1 MKKLDFNK
9 SVYDL
14 AKEYPEVVD
23 IMVDLGFS
31 QIKKKAMLNS
41 MGKVMTIPRGAKMHD
56 IPMDEIVKKFEENG
70 FEILNYTS
78 DDNKEIKEENTQ
90 DEEQSRTS
98 LLKSYLKRLGS
109 GEDLESVRSDFR
121 ENFEG
126 VDSREIMKVEEELIA
141 EGTPLNEVQR
151 LCDLHSALFHGQTFE
166 EKIAKAHESNENNN
180 YTFDRSKYDK
190 KMTVTKELI
199 DTLGHPLNIFSK
211 ENRVLEEL
219 IKKAK
224 KSLEDKKDFYEAFYN
239 LRDIS
244 IHYAKKGDLLYPHL
258 ESKYNITGPSKVMW
272 TVDDEIRAELTS
284 LLSDKENADKNY
296 ERFKSLLKRIEEMI
310 YKEENILF
318 PNCAMNFTK
327 DEWILVYNDMK
338 DYESVFGIK
347 EESWNEAK
355 DDDVTYKIDK
365 NRIKLSGGH
374 LKINELDALLNT
386 IPLEITFVDKENIN
400 RYFNEG
406 EKMMKRP
413 KMAIDRNVM
422 SCHPPKI
429 QTLVN
434 SIIEDFRTGRKDNVP
449 VWLNKRGHTLYI
461 NYIAVRDDKDNY
473 LGTLEIVQDMEFAKK
488 HFLEDE

>member
-1 MKKLDFNK
+1 
-9 SVYDL
+9 
-14 AKEYPEVVD
+14 
-23 IMVDLGFS
+23 MVELGFS

-56 IPMDEIVKKFEENG
+56 IPMDTIVEKFKENN
-70 FEILNYTS
+70 FEIINYS
-78 DDNKEIKEENTQ
+78 LDDNKEIKNKDIEDINKENS
-90 DEEQSRTS
+90 DRTS
-98 LLKSYLKRLGS
+98 LLKSYLKRLGN
-109 GEDLESVRSDFR
+109 GEDLETVRSDFR
-121 ENFEG
+121 KNFEG
-126 VDSREIMKVEEELIA
+126 VDSREIMKVEEKLIR
-141 EGTPLNEVQR
+141 EGTPLSEVQR

-166 EKIAKAHESNENNN
+166 EKIANAHSPVENNN
-180 YTFDRSKYDK
+180 FKFDRSKYDK

-199 DTLGHPLNIFSK
+199 DTLGHPLNIFAK

-219 IKKAK
+219 IKEAK
-224 KSLEDKKDFYEAFYN
+224 KALEDKKDFYKAFYN

-272 TVDDEIRAELTS
+272 TVDDEIRSEVTS

-296 ERFKSLLKRIEEMI
+296 ERFKALLKRIEEMI

-327 DEWILVYNDMK
+327 EEWILISEDMK
-338 DYESVFGIK
+338 DYDSVFGIK
-347 EESWNEAK
+347 EENWNVKK
-355 DDDVTYKIDK
+355 DDDISFKIDED
-365 NRIKLSGGH
+365 RIKLSGGH
-374 LKINELDALLNT
+374 LKINELNALLNT

-422 SCHPPKI
+422 SCHPPKV
-429 QTLVN
+429 QALVN
-434 SIIEDFRTGRKDNVP
+434 SIIEDFRSGRKDNVP
-449 VWLNKRGHTLYI
+449 VWLNKRGHALYI
-461 NYIAVRDDKDNY
+461 NYIAVRDEDENY
-473 LGTLEIVQDMEFAKK
+473 LGTLEIVQDMEFTKK